1 MSFLSHPE
9 GVTEADPW
17 RTVDPNH
24 MTSTVTDIAAQQHT
38 SADNLT
44 QRLFGTA
51 SSGSQSPQTPQLQ
64 PVLASDTQP
73 TIQSHVPPTLEQATI
88 NNNPINSWGN
98 GDDRSSTVT
107 ANIWSNS
114 TVLDNQITTSNQSLS
129 ETSSQRN
136 SEVDLQEW
144 TESVRKTFNP
154 LSPNVITIEELAERE
169 GLLFKH
175 INYNVIRL
183 QRLPNED
190 ITPNGASSTPMS
202 VVRRY
207 SDFVWLQDVLLKRYP
222 FRLIPELPP
231 KKIGSQ
237 KLDPIFLNKRR
248 LGLIRFINHV
258 VRHPV
263 LNKDDLLLT
272 FLTVPTDI
280 SNWRKQTKDNY
291 DTSDEFMDK
300 RIEGS
305 FMKLWSKNISEQW
318 NDVANNILKII
329 DTWHKITMV
338 IQRHERRL
346 NQIRQENLLLN
357 DLIDDFTQMTPILY
371 PIENITNDET
381 LPQINNDLSIVRN
394 HLKDVNSLNIREMD
408 DNIDH
413 IIPRLKNFIDMLISL
428 KDLFER
434 YKIMATNNI
443 PQLQRHVQ
451 LDLEKLESMKGKP
464 DASGIEYDKIKT
476 QIHRDRRS
484 IAKQLNRA
492 WLIRKCILHE
502 YTIFQETQFMISDLF
517 KKWVQVNSNYT
528 ELNMNQLEKLA
539 SQIADMPV
547 AREE

>member
-1 MSFLSHPE
+1 MSFLSHQE
-9 GVTEADPW
+9 GVAEADPW
-17 RTVDPNH
+17 KTVDH
-24 MTSTVTDIAAQQHT
+24 SHITSPATNNITEENT
-38 SADNLT
+38 TADNLT
-44 QRLFGTA
+44 QRLFGISTGLQ
-51 SSGSQSPQTPQLQ
+51 SSRKVHPQHVSTGDTVSQ
-64 PVLASDTQP
+64 LA
-73 TIQSHVPPTLEQATI
+73 PTLNHTTI
-88 NNNPINSWGN
+88 DSTGEGSWSN
-98 GDDRSSTVT
+98 TNETESTVA

-114 TVLDNQITTSNQSLS
+114 AVLDSQEPIPNQARL
-129 ETSSQRN
+129 ETSSQGN
-136 SEVDLQEW
+136 SEVDLQQWMEG
-144 TESVRKTFNP
+144 VRKIFNP
-154 LSPNVITIEELAERE
+154 LSPNIINIEEVAERE

-175 INYNVIRL
+175 INYNIIRL
-183 QRLPNED
+183 QRLPNEE
-190 ITPNGASSTPMS
+190 ASISSDTNMS

-222 FRLIPELPP
+222 FRMIPELPP

-237 KLDPIFLNKRR
+237 NLDPVFLNKRR

-258 VRHPV
+258 VRHPILV
-263 LNKDDLLLT
+263 KDDLLLT

-318 NDVANNILKII
+318 NDVATNILKTI
-329 DTWHKITMV
+329 DTWHKITMI

-346 NQIRQENLLLN
+346 NQIRQENLILN
-357 DLIDDFTQMTPILY
+357 DLIDDFTQMTPVLY

-381 LPQINNDLSIVRN
+381 LPQINNHLSIVKN
-394 HLKDVNSLNIREMD
+394 HLKEANSLNLHEME
-408 DNIDH
+408 DNINH
-413 IIPRLKNFIDMLISL
+413 IIPKLKGFIDMLISL

-451 LDLEKLESMKGKP
+451 LDLERLEAMKGKP
-464 DASGIEYDKIKT
+464 DASGIEYDKIKAEI
-476 QIHRDRRS
+476 QRDRRS

-502 YTIFQETQFMISDLF
+502 FTMFQETQFMISDLF
-517 KKWVQVNSNYT
+517 KRWVKVNSNYT
-528 ELNMNQLEKLA
+528 ELNMNQWEKLTN
-539 SQIADMPV
+539 QIADMPLT
-547 AREE
+547 REG